1 MSTKFGLFEMLITS
15 RKHKQPFFY
24 VIPKQKRK
32 INSTQVRTYEITFSF
47 KFNFCAKKLL
57 LLVHSKLDVDYCKYK
72 QDINQEGPKKSAV
85 FYLFFFCAKMSLDRE
100 FFLQLFICT
109 VSLCAVMN
117 SAFHTAK
124 YRVCLILY

>member
-100 FFLQLFICT
+100 FFCNYLYVQFRYAQL
-109 VSLCAVMN
+109 
-117 SAFHTAK
+117 
-124 YRVCLILY
+124 